1 MDTLYSQLNNK
12 LNTLITQTTT
22 TRTDTKNR
30 NTHARIINLT
40 DTTFSH
46 EHLHT
51 LSLGPNYAKE
61 KDPKHY
67 INDLI
72 TDTENAIRQLDPK
85 IQNTYR
91 HMATKKIKQIITTNR
106 LQATHKRHQ
115 HNLNQIRDI
124 LQKGNLTVAKADK
137 NRAIIIINKTML

>member
-1 MDTLYSQLNNK
+1 MDILYIKLNNK
-12 LNTLITQTTT
+12 LNTLITPTTT
-22 TRTDTKNR
+22 TCTDTKNR

-40 DTTFSH
+40 DNTFNH

-51 LSLGPNYAKE
+51 LSLGPNYATE

-72 TDTENAIRQLDPK
+72 IETENAIRHLDPK

-91 HMATKKIKQIITTNR
+91 HMATKKIKQLITTSR
-106 LQATHKRHQ
+106 LQATYKRHQ
-115 HNLNQIRDI
+115 HNLNQIKDI
-124 LQKGNLTVAKADK
+124 
-137 NRAIIIINKTML
+137 

>member
-1 MDTLYSQLNNK
+1 MD
-12 LNTLITQTTT
+12 I
-22 TRTDTKNR
+22 KNR

-40 DTTFSH
+40 DTTFNH

-51 LSLGPNYAKE
+51 LSLGPNYAIE

-72 TDTENAIRQLDPK
+72 IDTENAIRHLYPK

-106 LQATHKRHQ
+106 LQTTHKRHE
-115 HNLNQIRDI
+115 HNLNQINTPYR
-124 LQKGNLTVAKADK
+124 KA
-137 NRAIIIINKTML
+137 I